1 MGNWHPL
8 ETMPYYTMD
17 SISPFQM
24 LLSSVIHCLKK
35 IHHYLVIHFE
45 YSLHLWQNKLYK
57 IIKISILIRWGSLK
71 EATYF
76 KCILLTFSLNL
87 WCTTLCDWTELI
99 VWETASR
106 PAYSRPP
113 IAKAIT
119 QSPRV
124 AVISKRTPPPSNHTT
139 TFRILGTR
147 DAKNKSAFAFWFLS
161 TPQTILSHG
170 TVRSNANKWVAH
182 SRTHTARSSGAT
194 FFTSSPYAKCYRY
207 SLSYMYM
214 SELDKLGR

>member
-1 MGNWHPL
+1 MYLVDLLPEPMMHYTLRLDRTHCMGNRIAASIFPPSNRQSDYTISSCCCYL
-8 ETMPYYTMD
+8 ET
-17 SISPFQM
+17 S
-24 LLSSVIHCLKK
+24 
-35 IHHYLVIHFE
+35 
-45 YSLHLWQNKLYK
+45 
-57 IIKISILIRWGSLK
+57 
-71 EATYF
+71 
-76 KCILLTFSLNL
+76 
-87 WCTTLCDWTELI
+87 
-99 VWETASR
+99 
-106 PAYSRPP
+106 
-113 IAKAIT
+113 
-119 QSPRV
+119 
-124 AVISKRTPPPSNHTT
+124 PPPSNHTT